1 MALVLDGSGDITGL
15 TAGALPSNVVGTGAV
30 LQVVFAHKK
39 DTQSIA
45 HSSGITAISGLSAS
59 ITPISASSKILVQ
72 AYIIVATSNGASV
85 ATGILLYRNGSNIVD
100 ATSDAA
106 GSRQRMWLRNDTYV
120 GISSIGSFNADHGPN
135 MLNGMYLD
143 SPNSTS
149 QQTYSLHLVPQDNTA
164 MNFVINR
171 SGNDS
176 NTTGMWGSRGTSGL
190 MLMEIAG

>member
-1 MALVLDGSGDITGL
+1 MPLVLDGSGDITGL
-15 TAGALPSNVVGTGAV
+15 TTGALPSNVIGSGAV